1 MKRSMADVRAAN
13 KAAGKHWFDRATMKH
28 WRSRIETPLYASG
41 CFVTSES
48 EGDGK
53 RRYYTVRRAMPDGSI
68 KNVGEFM
75 QWGILEY
82 AIGVA
87 KEAGRVQTQD

>member
-13 KAAGKHWFDRATMKH
+13 KAAGKHWFDRATMKF
-28 WRSRIETPLYASG
+28 WRSRIETPLYANG

-68 KNVGEFM
+68 QNVGKFM
-75 QWGILEY
+75 EWGMLEY
-82 AIGVA
+82 AISVA
-87 KEAGRVQTQD
+87 KGVDRVPA

>member
-13 KAAGKHWFDRATMKH
+13 KAIGHHFFDRASMKH
-28 WRSRIETPLYASG
+28 WRSKVETKLFANG

-48 EGDGK
+48 DGDGK

-68 KNVGEFM
+68 KSVGEFM
-75 QWGILEY
+75 QWGMLEY
-82 AIGVA
+82 AVGVA
-87 KEAGRVQTQD
+87 KGVDRVPTQD